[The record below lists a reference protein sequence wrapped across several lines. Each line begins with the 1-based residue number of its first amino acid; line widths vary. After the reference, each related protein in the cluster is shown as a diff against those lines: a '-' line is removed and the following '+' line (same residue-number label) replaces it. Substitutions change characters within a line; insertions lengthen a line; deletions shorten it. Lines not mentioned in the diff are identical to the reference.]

1 MMSHGVEI
9 YSLLLEDS
17 SDCESRVDVCF
28 LLLVGPIGGLSH
40 EYEVMGSGPGVP
52 VSEPTFHTHGDSF
65 VVMKVTNII
74 RSLDLA

>member
-9 YSLLLEDS
+9 HSLLLEDL

-40 EYEVMGSGPGVP
+40 EYEVMGSGIGVP
-52 VSEPTFHTHGDSF
+52 ITKPTLHTLRDS
-65 VVMKVTNII
+65 
-74 RSLDLA
+74 RL